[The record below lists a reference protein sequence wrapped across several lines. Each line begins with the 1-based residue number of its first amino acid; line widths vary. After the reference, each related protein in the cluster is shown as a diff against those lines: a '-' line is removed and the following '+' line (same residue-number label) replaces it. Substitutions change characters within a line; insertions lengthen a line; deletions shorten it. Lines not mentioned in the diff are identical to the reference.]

1 MLGVG
6 LAFLLDYMDQTI
18 KTAEDVKEKLGLN
31 VFGIIPRIP
40 FADEDAKMP
49 RKRLVT
55 TLSPKSP
62 VVESFRALRTNLN
75 FITAKEKHKIIMVT
89 SSLPN
94 EGKST
99 VSGNLAV
106 VLSQTGAKVLLIGCD
121 LRRPQ
126 LFEMF
131 GTKNEPGLV
140 NLLMD
145 ENQNALRHITCLGL
159 DFLPAGTIP
168 PNPAEILD
176 SARMAKLLDKV
187 RERYDYVVLD
197 APPVLPVTDAQI
209 LAPKVDINLV
219 VLEPCRV
226 PEKAAL
232 QMVEA
237 LRSVDA
243 KIAGVIMNDK
253 SGRGFKYYGNYG
265 YYGNKDYRGYY
276 GEGDE
281 EEKDGVFVAGVKKV
295 WEKLNS

>member
-1 MLGVG
+1 
-6 LAFLLDYMDQTI
+6 
-18 KTAEDVKEKLGLN
+18 
-31 VFGIIPRIP
+31 
-40 FADEDAKMP
+40 
-49 RKRLVT
+49 
-55 TLSPKSP
+55 
-62 VVESFRALRTNLN
+62 
-75 FITAKEKHKIIMVT
+75 
-89 SSLPN
+89 
-94 EGKST
+94 
-99 VSGNLAV
+99 
-106 VLSQTGAKVLLIGCD
+106 
-121 LRRPQ
+121 
-126 LFEMF
+126 
-131 GTKNEPGLV
+131 
-140 NLLMD
+140 
-145 ENQNALRHITCLGL
+145 
-159 DFLPAGTIP
+159 
-168 PNPAEILD
+168 
-176 SARMAKLLDKV
+176 MAKLLDMV

-237 LRSVDA
+237 LSSVDA

-281 EEKDGVFVAGVKKV
+281 EEKDGMFVAGVKKV